1 MILKNKSKNQKVK
14 TKILIS
20 KKELIYINY
29 ELLEKVISNIDNN
42 LIGSDSNMQ
51 LTVNFLIGANNIIF
65 VFR

>member
-1 MILKNKSKNQKVK
+1 M
-14 TKILIS
+14 LIS

-42 LIGSDSNMQ
+42 LIGCDSNMQ
-51 LTVNFLIGANNIIF
+51 LTVDFLIEANNIIF

>member
-1 MILKNKSKNQKVK
+1 MILKIK